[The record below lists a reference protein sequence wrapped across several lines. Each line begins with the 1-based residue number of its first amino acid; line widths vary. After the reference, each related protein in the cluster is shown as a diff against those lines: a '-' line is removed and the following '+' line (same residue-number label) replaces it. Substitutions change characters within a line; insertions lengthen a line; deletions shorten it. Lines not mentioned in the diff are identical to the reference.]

1 MLQSGNLTFK
11 KVQKRFCSFEK
22 VKTQANVQNRMSR
35 ARSHANFHTR
45 YGGTKKTIKPKCL
58 DCLVLSYWSSFHV
71 IILICTLT
79 HTHQTHPTICA
90 WAVECVAHHVSHC
103 YVSNEHRLAHMALP
117 PRTYTHAHTE
127 RWPSLLHSSLR
138 VSQLNGSSWFKAQN
152 FKRLKVLVWDLKVS
166 CRFTTSAAVRGG
178 ADMERGGASVM
189 LPVLGIRTRVV
200 QDFLLNVHQSI

>member
-1 MLQSGNLTFK
+1 
-11 KVQKRFCSFEK
+11 
-22 VKTQANVQNRMSR
+22 MSWLFSPVVLKLFSCYHLDM
-35 ARSHANFHTR
+35 RSH
-45 YGGTKKTIKPKCL
+45 
-58 DCLVLSYWSSFHV
+58 
-71 IILICTLT
+71 
-79 HTHQTHPTICA
+79 
-90 WAVECVAHHVSHC
+90 
-103 YVSNEHRLAHMALP
+103 
-117 PRTYTHAHTE
+117 TYTPNAPNHLCLGSRVCCAPCVPLLCVKRASAGSYGTAPAHVHTE